1 MMYLIIQLLPF
12 LLPTMAFAALA
23 GWAYASQRAAPQQ
36 RANRRDRENLL
47 SDILRLSG
55 EAPSGENAIQD
66 EREIDGVRRQLV
78 IRDGRIAELERNLE
92 HARARADD
100 LAGQLAEMQ
109 RGGPLDSEANVEL
122 ARLRG
127 LVSDYEAERA
137 RTIDVEVAPPELP
150 VAVEP
155 SDDAVALQGWRLRYF
170 EQRVKYLENNARAV
184 APAPQ
189 AAPAPV
195 GTPAD
200 PLIEWRARDAEARAT
215 HLEEALRTALAA
227 APAPSVAEPQALADP
242 VVDAEPFAADAD
254 VDVLLRWRLLY
265 LERRV
270 AHLQAQSSVALLEAA
285 PEPAPVPQPEPLPIA
300 DTGPDPDRWKWRA
313 RYLEARVRHLEQRIA
328 TAQAVAQQTVQ
339 SLSAGEAAPAVA
351 SATPPRRRG
360 VKPPVLGAAR
370 NGAPDDL
377 TLIEGVSP
385 LNQSTLNALGVFH
398 FDQIAA
404 WTSDHIAWVDAYLR
418 LQGRIGEEEWLEQA
432 QALAEEGPAAARR
445 IEEAID

>member
-1 MMYLIIQLLPF
+1 MIYLISQLWLW
-12 LLPTMAFAALA
+12 LLLAMAFAALA
-23 GWAYASQRAAPQQ
+23 GWAFAAERAAPQQ

-55 EAPSGENAIQD
+55 EAPGGESAIQD
-66 EREIDGVRRQLV
+66 ERELDGVRRQLV
-78 IRDGRIAELERNLE
+78 IRDGRIAELERSLE
-92 HARARADD
+92 HARSRADD
-100 LAGQLAEMQ
+100 LAGQLAELQ
-109 RGGPLDSEANVEL
+109 RGGPVDSETSVEL

-137 RTIDVEVAPPELP
+137 RTIDVEVAAP
-150 VAVEP
+150 VVAAP
-155 SDDAVALQGWRLRYF
+155 QPDDDAVALQGWRLRYF
-170 EQRVKYLENNARAV
+170 EQRIKYLESQARAATPPSAPPV
-184 APAPQ
+184 APPEYLVAQ
-189 AAPAPV
+189 
-195 GTPAD
+195 
-200 PLIEWRARDAEARAT
+200 PLAEWRAREAEARAA
-215 HLEEALRTALAA
+215 HLEEALRTASAA
-227 APAPSVAEPQALADP
+227 APAPQSLAAPSAEP
-242 VVDAEPFAADAD
+242 EPFAADAD

-270 AHLQAQSSVALLEAA
+270 AHLQTQAGLAAETTPLPVAA
-285 PEPAPVPQPEPLPIA
+285 PVAPAPPPAAA
-300 DTGPDPDRWKWRA
+300 DGGPDPDRWKWRA

-339 SLSAGEAAPAVA
+339 TLATGQQQSAPGP
-351 SATPPRRRG
+351 TPPRRRG

-404 WTSDHIAWVDAYLR
+404 WTPDNVAWVDAYLR
-418 LQGRIGEEEWLEQA
+418 LQGRIDEEEWLEQA
-432 QALAEEGPAAARR
+432 QALADEGPAAARR
-445 IEEAID
+445 VEEAMD